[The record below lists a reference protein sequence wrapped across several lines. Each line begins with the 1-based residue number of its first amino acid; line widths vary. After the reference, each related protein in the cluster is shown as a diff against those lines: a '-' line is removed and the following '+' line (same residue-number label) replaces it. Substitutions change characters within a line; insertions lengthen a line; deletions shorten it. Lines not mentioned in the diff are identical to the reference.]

1 MSTMTL
7 YGCSPRHGGNSD
19 TALELFREG
28 LTDAGVDVD
37 ALWLRE
43 HPLLPCRGCAVCTEK
58 GRCALSGR
66 DDADVLFAPLLGKG
80 GTGPVVFASP
90 IYFYH
95 VPAGFKSFIDRAQA
109 YYMRK
114 LHGDEAM
121 QKLPRREAFTIF
133 VAGRPQ
139 GEKLFEGALLTLRY
153 FLEPFNVTLAEPL
166 TLRGIDAKN
175 DLAESSVAS
184 LAVREYAQTA
194 AERISGASA

>member
-1 MSTMTL
+1 MSRMTL

-19 TALELFREG
+19 TALDLFRDE
-28 LTDAGVDVD
+28 LAEAGVATDPI
-37 ALWLRE
+37 WLRE
-43 HPLLPCRGCAVCTEK
+43 HPLLPCRGCAVCTDK

-66 DDADVLFAPLLGKG
+66 DDADVLFAALLGS
-80 GTGPVVFASP
+80 GPVLFASP

-114 LHGDEAM
+114 LRGDETM
-121 QKLPRREAFTIF
+121 VNLPRREAFSIF

-139 GEKLFEGALLTLRY
+139 GEKLFEGSLLTLRY

-166 TLRGIDAKN
+166 TLRGIDGKD
-175 DLAESSVAS
+175 DLAGSSVAG
-184 LAVREYAQTA
+184 LAVREYARTA
-194 AERISGASA
+194 AERIAGTTS